1 MSYLLI
7 QFVGVLTTV
16 IYVAILGRVIMS
28 WVSVDR
34 SSPFYPVVAIIYEI
48 TEPILGP
55 IRSVLPNFG
64 TLDLSPMVAL
74 LLMGFIRQ
82 ILLSAL
88 N

>member
-1 MSYLLI
+1 MSGLLI
-7 QFVGVLTTV
+7 EFVSVLTFV
-16 IYVAILGRVIMS
+16 MWVAILGRVIMS

-55 IRSVLPNFG
+55 IRSVLPNLG
-64 TLDLSPMVAL
+64 MIDLSPMVAL

>member
-1 MSYLLI
+1 MSGLLI
-7 QFVGVLTTV
+7 EFVSVLTFV
-16 IYVAILGRVIMS
+16 MWVAILGRVIMS

-74 LLMGFIRQ
+74 LLIWFIRH
-82 ILLSAL
+82 ILFS
-88 N
+88 

>member
-1 MSYLLI
+1 MSDLLI
-7 QFVGVLTTV
+7 QFVSILTTV
-16 IYVAILGRVIMS
+16 MWVAILGRVIMS

-64 TLDLSPMVAL
+64 MIDLSPMVAL
-74 LLMGFIRQ
+74 LLMGLIRQ
-82 ILLSAL
+82 ILVSAPA
-88 N
+88 

>member
-1 MSYLLI
+1 MSSLLI
-7 QFVGVLTTV
+7 EFVSVLTFV
-16 IYVAILGRVIMS
+16 MWVAILGRVIMS

-34 SSPFYPVVAIIYEI
+34 SSPFYPVVAIICEI

-55 IRSVLPNFG
+55 IRSVLPNLG
-64 TLDLSPMVAL
+64 MIDLSPMVAL

>member
-1 MSYLLI
+1 VSNLLI
-7 QFVGVLTTV
+7 QFVGHLTTV
-16 IYVAILGRVIMS
+16 IYVAILGRVVMS

-34 SSPFYPVVAIIYEI
+34 SSPFYPVVAIIYRI

-74 LLMGFIRQ
+74 LLIWFIRYR
-82 ILLSAL
+82 LFSL
-88 N
+88 